1 MVRLGEHDITKSDET
16 KNPSIDINIDK
27 VVKHPDWDS
36 TTLDNDIA
44 IVKLRSNVTYTEVMF
59 WGTYLTNEKL
69 LC

>member
-27 VVKHPDWDS
+27 VFKHPDWDS

-44 IVKLRSNVTYTEVMF
+44 IVKLRSNVTYSEVIF
-59 WGTYLTNEKL
+59 
-69 LC
+69 

>member
-44 IVKLRSNVTYTEVMF
+44 IVKLRSNVTYSEVIF
-59 WGTYLTNEKL
+59 WGTYSTNEL
-69 LC
+69 SLA

>member
-44 IVKLRSNVTYTEVMF
+44 IVKLRSNVTYSEVIF

>member
-16 KNPSIDINIDK
+16 KNPTIDINIDK

-44 IVKLRSNVTYTEVMF
+44 IVKLRSNVTYSEVIF

>member
-16 KNPSIDINIDK
+16 KNPTIDINIDK

-44 IVKLRSNVTYTEVMF
+44 IVKLRSNVTYSEVIF
-59 WGTYLTNEKL
+59 WGTYSTNEKL

>member
-44 IVKLRSNVTYTEVMF
+44 IVKLRSNVTYSEVIF
-59 WGTYLTNEKL
+59 WGTYSTNEKL

>member
-44 IVKLRSNVTYTEVMF
+44 IVKLRSNVTYSEVIF
-59 WGTYLTNEKL
+59 WGKYLTNEKL